1 MKLFLSGNV
10 ISNIIEYTNRYAETM
25 QNLPEIRCMDES
37 SGSLFSLRRPIYK
50 DELLVYISILL
61 LQGITNKPTN
71 DMCWSKDPFL
81 STPIFSCLMRR
92 DRFEQI
98 RRMIHFTDPLQEDPE
113 DCLRK
118 LSSFLD
124 LLSESFASVCIP
136 RTKHSSWQ
144 VCLSVWKCRL

>member
-1 MKLFLSGNV
+1 
-10 ISNIIEYTNRYAETM
+10 
-25 QNLPEIRCMDES
+25 MDES
-37 SGSLFSLRRPIYK
+37 LRSLFSLRRPIYK

-71 DMCWSKDPFL
+71 DMCWSKYPFL
-81 STPIFSCLMRR
+81 STPIFSCSMRR

-98 RRMIHFTDPLQEDPE
+98 QKMIRFTDPLQEDPE

-124 LLSESFASVCIP
+124 LLSESFTSVYIP
-136 RTKHSSWQ
+136 RTKHSS
-144 VCLSVWKCRL
+144 

>member
-1 MKLFLSGNV
+1 MKLFLPGNV
-10 ISNIIEYTNRYAETM
+10 ISNIVEYTNRYAETM
-25 QNLPEIRCMDES
+25 QNLPEIRYMDES
-37 SGSLFSLRRPIYK
+37 LRSLFSLRRPIYK

-92 DRFEQI
+92 DQFEQI
-98 RRMIHFTDPLQEDPE
+98 RRMIHVTDPLQEDPE

-124 LLSESFASVCIP
+124 LLSESFTSVCIP
-136 RTKHSSWQ
+136 RTKHSS
-144 VCLSVWKCRL
+144 